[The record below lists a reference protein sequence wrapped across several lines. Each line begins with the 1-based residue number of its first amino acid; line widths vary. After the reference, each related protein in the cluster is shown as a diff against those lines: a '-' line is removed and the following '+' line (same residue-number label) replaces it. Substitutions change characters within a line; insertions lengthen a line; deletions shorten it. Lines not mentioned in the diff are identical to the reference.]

1 MSWNPFSRSSSAQKK
16 PVISRNEQK
25 EFDNVVKKLDE
36 LEELTRRLY
45 KDMKRLKESNNAL
58 SKVERKLSQDLMS
71 TQLCQSD
78 EHFKRLIDEWDSALL
93 RMDMHMTEKNVLL
106 QRTVLE
112 PLKKYVSIFPYAQV
126 AIKKREQS
134 LQEFQ
139 KCQDKFV
146 KQQETTRTGQN
157 VVKLDMQGTKPN
169 QGSIS
174 KKFFSQPCSIEQSKK
189 ALAAAQADFSSQN
202 TALMQDIPKMIENRT
217 DYFQPSLE
225 ADIKA
230 QVQYTTEAVKVYGEL
245 SYLMNGHNEQ
255 SKHDYVSQIHRALA
269 DLKALSITA
278 D

>member
-157 VVKLDMQGTKPN
+157 VVKLDM
-169 QGSIS
+169 
-174 KKFFSQPCSIEQSKK
+174 SKK

>member
-134 LQEFQ
+134 LQ
-139 KCQDKFV
+139 
-146 KQQETTRTGQN
+146 
-157 VVKLDMQGTKPN
+157 
-169 QGSIS
+169 
-174 KKFFSQPCSIEQSKK
+174 SKK